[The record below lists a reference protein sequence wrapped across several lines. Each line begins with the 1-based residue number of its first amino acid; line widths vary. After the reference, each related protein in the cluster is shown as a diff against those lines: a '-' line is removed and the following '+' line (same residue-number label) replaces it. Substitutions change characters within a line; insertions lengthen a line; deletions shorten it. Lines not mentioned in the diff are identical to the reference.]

1 MMDIIYYVMG
11 SLFVFIG
18 LACVI
23 LVVFQMPGTWIMLFI
38 ATLAHLAD
46 VFWIMPGMGSIPSPA
61 WGWWAIGI
69 GCAFALIGEVIEFA
83 AGALG
88 AKAGGGSRRAA
99 WGAILGGF
107 LGAIIGSL
115 LLPII
120 GTILGAI
127 LGCFLGAFLG
137 ETTGK
142 DPRSAA
148 ESVKPAIG
156 ATIGRVLGTTCK
168 VLIAVV
174 VWVVLSTGLLTG
186 AIA

>member
-1 MMDIIYYVMG
+1 MMDIVYYVVG
-11 SLFVFIG
+11 SLFVIIG
-18 LACVI
+18 FACVV
-23 LVVFQMPGTWIMLFI
+23 LVVFQMPGTWIMLII

-46 VFWIMPGMGSIPSPA
+46 VFWIMPGMGSSANPA
-61 WGWWAIGI
+61 WGWWAIAI
-69 GCAFALIGEVIEFA
+69 GCALALVGEGIEFV

-88 AKAGGGSRRAA
+88 AKAGGGSKRAA
-99 WGAILGGF
+99 WGAIFGGF

-120 GTILGAI
+120 GTLVGAI
-127 LGCFLGAFLG
+127 LGCFLGAFVG

-168 VLIAVV
+168 VLITVV
-174 VWVVLSTGLLTG
+174 VWVVLGTGLLAG
-186 AIA
+186 